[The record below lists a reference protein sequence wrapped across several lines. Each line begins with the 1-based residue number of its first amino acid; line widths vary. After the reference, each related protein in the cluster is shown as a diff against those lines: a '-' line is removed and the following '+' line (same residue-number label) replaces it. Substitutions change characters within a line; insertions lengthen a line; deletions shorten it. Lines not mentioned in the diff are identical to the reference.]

1 MIRIVAVGKLKNKS
15 LAALAEDYLKRCGG
29 MVPCEVVT
37 IKDTGPAREGHEMLR
52 KLGSPAGNELVIALD
67 ERGEKVTSHQLADLL
82 GRYGKIAFLIGGADG
97 LGPAA
102 RQRAARTV
110 RLSALTRAARTVRL
124 SALTLTHE
132 MAQVLLLEQIYRGLC
147 ILRNRPYHRD

>member
-37 IKDTGPAREGHEMLR
+37 IKDTGPAREGREMLR

-67 ERGEKVTSHQLADLL
+67 ERGEEVSSHQLADLL

-110 RLSALTRAARTVRL
+110 RLSALTF
-124 SALTLTHE
+124 THE

>member
-110 RLSALTRAARTVRL
+110 RLSALT
-124 SALTLTHE
+124 LTHE

-147 ILRNRPYHRD
+147 ILRNRPNHRD

>member
-15 LAALAEDYLKRCGG
+15 LATLAEDYLKRCGG
-29 MVPCEVVT
+29 MVPCEVATV
-37 IKDTGPAREGHEMLR
+37 KDTDPAREGHEMLR

-67 ERGEKVTSHQLADLL
+67 ERGEEFTSQQLADLL
-82 GRYGKIAFLIGGADG
+82 GRHGKIAFLVGGADG

-110 RLSALTRAARTVRL
+110 RLSALT
-124 SALTLTHE
+124 LTHE
-132 MAQVLLLEQIYRGLC
+132 MARVLLLEQIYRGLC

>member
-15 LAALAEDYLKRCGG
+15 LAVLAEDYLKRCGG

-37 IKDTGPAREGHEMLR
+37 IKDTGPTREGHEMLR

-67 ERGEKVTSHQLADLL
+67 ERGEEVTSRQLADLL
-82 GRYGKIAFLIGGADG
+82 GRYGKVAFLIGGADG

-102 RQRAARTV
+102 RQ
-110 RLSALTRAARTVRL
+110 RAARTVRL

>member
-110 RLSALTRAARTVRL
+110 RLSALT
-124 SALTLTHE
+124 LTHE